1 MFSGCLC
8 ICANCASVLHP
19 GGGSPDGLQSNS
31 SFSLNIVIL
40 SLLFMCFP
48 TPVSSCT
55 CYSEHVKHTH
65 HKVLKLVG

>member
-31 SFSLNIVIL
+31 SFIVIL

-55 CYSEHVKHTH
+55 LC
-65 HKVLKLVG
+65 LKKNKTLNSCP

>member
-31 SFSLNIVIL
+31 SFSLNIVML
-40 SLLFMCFP
+40 SLLFMCFFP
-48 TPVSSCT
+48 
-55 CYSEHVKHTH
+55 HQ
-65 HKVLKLVG
+65 